1 MSQDSTSYS
10 PREKLIADLKLVIA
24 DAEEL
29 LRLTAGQAGDKT
41 AELRMR
47 MQARMEQ
54 AKADL
59 ARLQDAAMDSA
70 KDASRAADVYVHENP
85 WQAIGIAAG
94 RRLRAGPAGQP
105 PLAPQPDPTAGAQL
119 SWKPSAR

>member
-1 MSQDSTSYS
+1 MTEMTQS
-10 PREKLIADLKLVIA
+10 PKDKLMADLKVVIA

-29 LRLTAGQAGDKT
+29 LKMTAGQAGDKA

-59 ARLQDAAMDSA
+59 SDLQKLAFNKARDAGN
-70 KDASRAADVYVHENP
+70 AADAYVHESP
-85 WQAIGIAAG
+85 WRAVGVAAG
-94 RRLRAGPAGQP
+94 IGLVIGLLISRR
-105 PLAPQPDPTAGAQL
+105 
-119 SWKPSAR
+119 

>member
-1 MSQDSTSYS
+1 MSGMTVSHK
-10 PREKLIADLKLVIA
+10 EKLMNDLKVVIA

-29 LRLTAGQAGDKT
+29 LKMTAGQAGDKA

-59 ARLQDAAMDSA
+59 ARLQEVAVEKA
-70 KDASRAADVYVHENP
+70 KQAGQATDTYVRENP
-85 WQAIGIAAG
+85 WKAVGIAAG
-94 RRLRAGPAGQP
+94 VGLLAGLLLNRR
-105 PLAPQPDPTAGAQL
+105 
-119 SWKPSAR
+119 